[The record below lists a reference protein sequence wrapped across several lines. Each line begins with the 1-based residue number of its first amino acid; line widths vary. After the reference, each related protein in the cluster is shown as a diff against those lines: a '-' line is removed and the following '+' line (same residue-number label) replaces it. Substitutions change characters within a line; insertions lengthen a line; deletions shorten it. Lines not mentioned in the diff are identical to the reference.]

1 MDSQD
6 WKIRDPHKLFL
17 NVLSELDRAHHGIIL
32 FHDIHE
38 QTVKALPT
46 VLKEL
51 KSHGFK
57 VVHLVPKSHV
67 EVITQ
72 AEPPKAEASHGGT
85 HHRAHYV
92 KRRRYAKR

>member
-1 MDSQD
+1 MATKAPERS
-6 WKIRDPHKLFL
+6 WH
-17 NVLSELDRAHHGIIL
+17 RAQGSNQGRRGIIL

-67 EVITQ
+67 EVIAQT
-72 AEPPKAEASHGGT
+72 EPPKAEASRGGAQ
-85 HHRAHYV
+85 HRAHYV
-92 KRRRYAKR
+92 KRRHYAKR